1 MFIQLSR
8 ALMMI
13 PIQTST
19 ISSLVPLGRL
29 IEARVSAGFPSPADD
44 YAEAPL
50 SLDELTNL
58 RAPSVFMIIVTGD
71 SLIDIGVYDQDILVV
86 DRSLQA
92 MPSDVVIALVQ
103 GSFTAKILSSAKGLP
118 VLKAANPRYPDIH
131 ICEGDELEI
140 WGVATHALH
149 VLRRR

>member
-1 MFIQLSR
+1 
-8 ALMMI
+8 MMI

-92 MPSDVVIALVQ
+92 MPSNVVIALVQ
-103 GSFTAKILSSAKGLP
+103 EALPQRSSPAP
-118 VLKAANPRYPDIH
+118 KACPFSRRLIH
-131 ICEGDELEI
+131 GTQISISARVKSSKFGAWPPMRSTC
-140 WGVATHALH
+140 
-149 VLRRR
+149 